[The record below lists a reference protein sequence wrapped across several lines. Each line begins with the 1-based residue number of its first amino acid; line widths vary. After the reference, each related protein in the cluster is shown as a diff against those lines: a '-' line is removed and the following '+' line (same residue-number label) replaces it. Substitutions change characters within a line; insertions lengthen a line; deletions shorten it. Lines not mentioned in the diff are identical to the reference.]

1 MLGRC
6 LVVLVSAAPL
16 LAGCGD
22 DDGAVSTANRQEGV
36 STASDQESADEAIA
50 ALERS
55 LRDQGFSATTDEDD
69 GDLVYESE
77 ECRAFEEEMPD
88 QDDALAGQT
97 ARADSEGFERG
108 DVAPG
113 AGVLEEVGAT
123 AWLVEKAED
132 LNPVLELLN
141 QHVGRCLEEAFRIEI
156 ESAAPEDEAPAV
168 FGEIEVEIE
177 AEELGSQGL
186 GDAGGGVE
194 LTGEV
199 TISGNTF
206 PVSLAAQYVRAD
218 RALVL
223 IDVFA
228 VGPDQPTVD
237 RTALLQVLVDGAT
250 GRST

>member
-1 MLGRC
+1 
-6 LVVLVSAAPL
+6 
-16 LAGCGD
+16 
-22 DDGAVSTANRQEGV
+22 
-36 STASDQESADEAIA
+36 
-50 ALERS
+50 
-55 LRDQGFSATTDEDD
+55 
-69 GDLVYESE
+69 
-77 ECRAFEEEMPD
+77 
-88 QDDALAGQT
+88 
-97 ARADSEGFERG
+97 
-108 DVAPG
+108 
-113 AGVLEEVGAT
+113 
-123 AWLVEKAED
+123 
-132 LNPVLELLN
+132 
-141 QHVGRCLEEAFRIEI
+141 
-156 ESAAPEDEAPAV
+156 V
-168 FGEIEVEIE
+168 FGEIAVEIE

-237 RTALLQVLVDGAT
+237 RTALLQVLVDGAS